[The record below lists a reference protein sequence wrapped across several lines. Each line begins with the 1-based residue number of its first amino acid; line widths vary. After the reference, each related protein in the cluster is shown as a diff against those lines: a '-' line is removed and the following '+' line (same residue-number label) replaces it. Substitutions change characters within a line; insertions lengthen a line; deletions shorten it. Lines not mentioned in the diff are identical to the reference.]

1 MSALRIDFCESS
13 LFFNSDKHEVMFRTA
28 FEPQDR
34 LFLTRIDRFR
44 DEVTQL
50 MIHERKRYHDASYGS
65 YEKTRRFAM
74 VSGLQRTQNSIQSM
88 IAEQEQ
94 LMK

>member
-1 MSALRIDFCESS
+1 
-13 LFFNSDKHEVMFRTA
+13 MFRTA

-34 LFLTRIDRFR
+34 LFLNSIDRFR
-44 DEVTQL
+44 DEITQL

-74 VSGLQRTQNSIQSM
+74 VSGLQRTLDSLRSTM
-88 IAEQEQ
+88 TEQEQ

>member
-1 MSALRIDFCESS
+1 
-13 LFFNSDKHEVMFRTA
+13 MFRTA
-28 FEPQDR
+28 FESQDR
-34 LFLTRIDRFR
+34 LFLSRVERFR
-44 DEVTQL
+44 DEITQL
-50 MIHERKRYHDASYGS
+50 MILERKRYHDASYGT

-74 VSGLQRTQNSIQSM
+74 LSGLQRTQDSLQSM